1 MDIEK
6 NPFSFSPVTNQT
18 ETEEENPFT
27 FSPAV
32 KQTETEEENPFTF
45 SPVVKQTE
53 TKEEI
58 EAVDVGTGLPE
69 QFTEE
74 EETTDISFSDDPFGY
89 LRQNIL
95 DPNLESREV
104 MNAAQAKAGAITLD
118 SALNIAKGAVEIP
131 TLIGELTLPE
141 TVQKSISDSDV
152 AKTYTEMLD
161 TIDNTLKL
169 SDDEKIASEI
179 VSMITLAGLGRK
191 VFKEGGKYL
200 LKRYGKKKASKI
212 VDRVNARQRLTGGQ
226 TISPVRASKMGDLNA
241 ARILKDNQRAIK
253 IMGGTGAVAGF
264 TAGDVA
270 VREPNEQILADMI
283 GAVPEAA
290 KAWRTLQG
298 SPEDLESLGG
308 FETAVLKTMT
318 AIDDNIPDW
327 AREAFKKLE
336 IDPNDSAAT
345 KSVKQWTDS
354 FTFTGV
360 AAAGLAIPLL
370 VLKLGAKG
378 ATKAVSSTAEKV
390 IQRNRAIED
399 GGTVPPASSTDSV
412 PIQSTLEVAANGQ
425 LRQRNVIVERL
436 ARFNTTAG
444 RLFSSRAALPQKLY
458 QAAIE
463 RSNASKD
470 FNLRIKKEIVDLQQS
485 VKKNKDQDEA
495 LSIYVNTG
503 RNTGNL
509 SEDTVTKVDSIKKL
523 ISSNESEINNLL
535 GLKGKHKIGFNHGK
549 DGFYLTRFYEASN
562 NPTYLKN
569 IRKALDGSNSVDTN
583 FIGKV
588 ENARNY
594 FRNKGIPEN
603 NIDGVIESMVL
614 RLSKEDR
621 GLLDNI
627 FEGHGQKADQAL
639 RVLKERQKLDEPIL
653 DLLGEETNPFK
664 KLSTTLKQQNKLIS
678 ELNFFT
684 EVDKFAQESLGKVVQ
699 LPGLFPVLPSV
710 RSTFKQGQGR
720 GITEGLSELAE
731 KGLGK
736 FGTNRTKILRNMY
749 TSPLMGKYINN
760 GLNVMNSKGGAGIG
774 DYLRKATSL
783 AQATET
789 VLDAPAYLLNL
800 YGGAHQLLANGHAF
814 NPRNYAVAVKEL
826 REMGR
831 RLKNKDS
838 ATIDKMARL
847 RREGVIEQDPTG
859 ELISRNANLYGGEGR
874 RGLGGMYERGM
885 GKFGQLYGKPDEW
898 TKLIAFESELASLK
912 KVYAKEYKGAG
923 ANYRR
928 ELDDKLFSEAARI
941 VRDTNPTYQLASP
954 VARVIAQTPVVGN
967 YVLFPTELVRTTK
980 NTALYGLRDINKGVR
995 TKNPRLISRGF
1006 NRLVGLAVA
1015 STGPSLIVMNNNEE
1029 MGVTESNRKSIDML
1043 APDFGK
1049 GANNYYMEGFVLDE
1063 TREGL
1068 TEEQKKVYKPYLR
1081 TRYLA
1086 STSADTL
1093 DYLKKPL
1100 RLMLGTM
1107 LGSGSISEETLE
1119 SGFYE
1124 AGKSIVGQF
1133 VTPKFL
1139 ASGVLNAITGVN
1151 PRTGKPI
1158 WDEAVGA
1165 TKADKILT
1173 SAKEVLKAYS
1183 GGTIK
1188 LTLGYLESLSSE
1200 ELLGEANAQRGNGF
1214 NLNRQDLNHLIR
1226 SGTRPVTVNLDRAI
1240 GFNLSNDLKA
1250 IAKTQE
1256 NFKKYV
1262 RGLDMKQM
1270 DRPQLDKII
1279 DEYRKLQDRKYI
1291 GIQKFTEKVNVFKD
1305 IDYIR
1310 RFKEKGKIKEEDKKL
1325 GIEGVLKA
1333 ATSNF
1338 HYQADDELL
1347 QPLVIDITNSAIKSQ
1362 EQGVFM
1368 PDINIDEQLITE
1380 MRERGISDDD
1390 LSYLIKES
1398 IKVINEYSSKPI
1410 ITGKETEQQ

>member
-1 MDIEK
+1 MSE
-6 NPFSFSPVTNQT
+6 NQT
-18 ETEEENPFT
+18 QSVYTPLTEDEGRAILEEKSRNIPA
-27 FSPAV
+27 SPSSVTAAPTSV
-32 KQTETEEENPFTF
+32 YTPLTEDEGRAILE
-45 SPVVKQTE
+45 
-53 TKEEI
+53 KEKRDKREKI
-58 EAVDVGTGLPE
+58 DVGTGLPE

-74 EETTDISFSDDPFGY
+74 EETTDISFSDDPFGWGK
-89 LRQNIL
+89 QNIV
-95 DPNLESREV
+95 DRFVDIADQNVKAQQVILEGDETAG
-104 MNAAQAKAGAITLD
+104 NILAGA
-118 SALNIAKGAVEIP
+118 AFNIAKGVGEIP
-131 TLIGELTLPE
+131 TLVGELTLPE
-141 TVQKSISDSDV
+141 SVQESISDSDV
-152 AKTYTEMLD
+152 AKIYTEMMD

-169 SDDEKIASEI
+169 SDEEEIASEI

-191 VFKEGGKYL
+191 VFKEGGEYL

-264 TAGDVA
+264 TAAEVA
-270 VREPNEQILADMI
+270 VREPNEQVLAGII
-283 GAVPEAA
+283 GTSPAAAEAWEKVKNNPE
-290 KAWRTLQG
+290 K
-298 SPEDLESLGG
+298 LENLDN
-308 FETAVLKTMT
+308 FDIAMLKTLT
-318 AIDDNIPDW
+318 AIDNNIPDW

-345 KSVKQWTDS
+345 KSLKQWTDS
-354 FTFTGV
+354 LTFTGV

-378 ATKAVSSTAEKV
+378 ATKAVSDTAERV
-390 IQRNRAIED
+390 IQRNRAVED
-399 GGTVPPASSTDSV
+399 GGTVPPASSNDSV
-412 PIQSTLEVAANGQ
+412 PVQSTLEVAPNGQ
-425 LRQRNVIVERL
+425 LKQRNAIVERL

-458 QAAIE
+458 QATIE

-485 VKKNKDQDEA
+485 VKKNGDQDEA

-509 SEDTVTKVDSIKKL
+509 SEDTVSKVDSIKKL
-523 ISSNESEINNLL
+523 SSSNESEINNLL

-569 IRKALDGSNSVDTN
+569 IRKALDGSNSVDTK

-588 ENARNY
+588 ENARDY

-627 FEGHGQKADQAL
+627 FEGHGQQADQAL

-653 DLLGEETNPFK
+653 DLLGEVTDPFK
-664 KLSTTLKQQNKLIS
+664 KLSNTLKQQNKLIS

-684 EVDKFAQESLGKVVQ
+684 EVDKFAQESVGKVVQ

-710 RSTFKQGQGR
+710 RSTFKKGQGR

-826 REMGR
+826 REMSR

-874 RGLGGMYERGM
+874 R
-885 GKFGQLYGKPDEW
+885 
-898 TKLIAFESELASLK
+898 
-912 KVYAKEYKGAG
+912 V
-923 ANYRR
+923 
-928 ELDDKLFSEAARI
+928 
-941 VRDTNPTYQLASP
+941 
-954 VARVIAQTPVVGN
+954 
-967 YVLFPTELVRTTK
+967 
-980 NTALYGLRDINKGVR
+980 
-995 TKNPRLISRGF
+995 
-1006 NRLVGLAVA
+1006 
-1015 STGPSLIVMNNNEE
+1015 
-1029 MGVTESNRKSIDML
+1029 
-1043 APDFGK
+1043 
-1049 GANNYYMEGFVLDE
+1049 
-1063 TREGL
+1063 
-1068 TEEQKKVYKPYLR
+1068 
-1081 TRYLA
+1081 
-1086 STSADTL
+1086 
-1093 DYLKKPL
+1093 
-1100 RLMLGTM
+1100 
-1107 LGSGSISEETLE
+1107 
-1119 SGFYE
+1119 
-1124 AGKSIVGQF
+1124 
-1133 VTPKFL
+1133 
-1139 ASGVLNAITGVN
+1139 
-1151 PRTGKPI
+1151 
-1158 WDEAVGA
+1158 
-1165 TKADKILT
+1165 
-1173 SAKEVLKAYS
+1173 
-1183 GGTIK
+1183 
-1188 LTLGYLESLSSE
+1188 
-1200 ELLGEANAQRGNGF
+1200 
-1214 NLNRQDLNHLIR
+1214 
-1226 SGTRPVTVNLDRAI
+1226 
-1240 GFNLSNDLKA
+1240 
-1250 IAKTQE
+1250 
-1256 NFKKYV
+1256 
-1262 RGLDMKQM
+1262 
-1270 DRPQLDKII
+1270 
-1279 DEYRKLQDRKYI
+1279 
-1291 GIQKFTEKVNVFKD
+1291 
-1305 IDYIR
+1305 
-1310 RFKEKGKIKEEDKKL
+1310 
-1325 GIEGVLKA
+1325 
-1333 ATSNF
+1333 
-1338 HYQADDELL
+1338 
-1347 QPLVIDITNSAIKSQ
+1347 
-1362 EQGVFM
+1362 
-1368 PDINIDEQLITE
+1368 
-1380 MRERGISDDD
+1380 
-1390 LSYLIKES
+1390 
-1398 IKVINEYSSKPI
+1398 
-1410 ITGKETEQQ
+1410 